1 VIEEILGE
9 FLSNTATHGR
19 VDPFREDGG

>member
-19 VDPFREDGG
+19 VDPFRQDGG